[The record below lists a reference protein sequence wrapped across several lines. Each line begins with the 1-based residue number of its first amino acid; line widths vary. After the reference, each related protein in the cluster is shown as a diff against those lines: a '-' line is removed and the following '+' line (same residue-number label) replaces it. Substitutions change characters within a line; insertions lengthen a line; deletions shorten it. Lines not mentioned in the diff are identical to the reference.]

1 MKKIVLLLIL
11 LLPINIFASTNTT
24 NREELDNLGVNKHWT
39 INDDNK
45 NNVLNTYLVD
55 AKEKIYDFSDILTEE
70 EEQEIYNKF
79 NDFILKYQT
88 DLVFLTDNLPYT
100 YDKMNED
107 YAADFYDYNDFGLN
121 YSNYSGILL
130 FRNTYESDP
139 YFNIYMFGNAQLY
152 IDWDRSEYIL
162 DTIFDDFKNKR
173 YLDGLNKYIDLLNNY
188 YNSGIA
194 SSKINYIVDENG
206 YLQKVYHTPYMLIL
220 FISLFIDIIVI
231 VILVNKN
238 KMVKAKLF
246 VNQYLDKRKIKITNN
261 QDRFI
266 RSHTSSY
273 TVASSSSGGGGGS
286 SHSSS
291 GSSGGGHSSGGG
303 RHG

>member
-70 EEQEIYNKF
+70 EEKEIYNKF
-79 NDFILKYQT
+79 NDFIVKYQT

-139 YFNIYMFGNAQLY
+139 YFNMYMFGNAQLY

-162 DTIFDDFKNKR
+162 DTIYDDFRNKR

-194 SSKINYIVDENG
+194 NSKINYIVDENG

-273 TVASSSSGGGGGS
+273 TVSSSSGGGGGS